1 MGRVPAFS
9 QRPLRQPKTNAYRSA
24 VSALLQHHVMLCGV
38 YGLSLNMECQKM
50 RHSMDFQQFS
60 Y

>member
-24 VSALLQHHVMLCGV
+24 VSALLQHHVSCGV
-38 YGLSLNMECQKM
+38 YGLRLDMGCQEMHNSL
-50 RHSMDFQQFS
+50 DLQQFS